1 MFDETKTERKN
12 NMENNKLDMNLQLLA
27 EGNEGGEEPPQ
38 DNHIDNTN
46 NGEGGE
52 SKVLNITQE
61 ELDRMFDRKYS
72 QWQKKANEKVKQAE
86 IKARQQVEKEQEA
99 QRLAKMTENERLQ
112 EQVRQANANYE
123 KLQRSMELRDLNE
136 EKRKQLKAY
145 DISEEY
151 ADFIVGDNADEIHA
165 NLEKFKTLKQSE
177 KQAFERR
184 IEEEVEKRVSARL
197 KNNGNFK
204 DIHQQANLNNQ
215 DTSEMSDDEFYRQY
229 FASKNKK

>member
-1 MFDETKTERKN
+1 
-12 NMENNKLDMNLQLLA
+12 MENNKLDMNLQLLA

-151 ADFIVGDNADEIHA
+151 ADIINIIVGDNADEIHA

>member
-1 MFDETKTERKN
+1 
-12 NMENNKLDMNLQLLA
+12 MENNKLDMNLQLLA

-184 IEEEVEKRVSARL
+184 IEEEVEKELVHDL
-197 KNNGNFK
+197 KTME
-204 DIHQQANLNNQ
+204 
-215 DTSEMSDDEFYRQY
+215 TSKIYI
-229 FASKNKK
+229 NKQI

>member
-1 MFDETKTERKN
+1 
-12 NMENNKLDMNLQLLA
+12 MENNKLDMNLQLLA
-27 EGNEGGEEPPQ
+27 EGNEGGEEHPQ
-38 DNHIDNTN
+38 DNHMDNTN

>member
-72 QWQKKANEKVKQAE
+72 QWQKKANEKVKL
-86 IKARQQVEKEQEA
+86 I
-99 QRLAKMTENERLQ
+99 
-112 EQVRQANANYE
+112 
-123 KLQRSMELRDLNE
+123 
-136 EKRKQLKAY
+136 
-145 DISEEY
+145 I
-151 ADFIVGDNADEIHA
+151 
-165 NLEKFKTLKQSE
+165 
-177 KQAFERR
+177 
-184 IEEEVEKRVSARL
+184 
-197 KNNGNFK
+197 
-204 DIHQQANLNNQ
+204 
-215 DTSEMSDDEFYRQY
+215 
-229 FASKNKK
+229 

>member
-1 MFDETKTERKN
+1 
-12 NMENNKLDMNLQLLA
+12 MENNKLDMNLQLLA

-72 QWQKKANEKVKQAE
+72 QWQKKANVKVKQAE

>member
-1 MFDETKTERKN
+1 
-12 NMENNKLDMNLQLLA
+12 MENNKLDMNLQLLA

>member
-1 MFDETKTERKN
+1 MET
-12 NMENNKLDMNLQLLA
+12 NKLDMNLQLLA

>member
-1 MFDETKTERKN
+1 
-12 NMENNKLDMNLQLLA
+12 
-27 EGNEGGEEPPQ
+27 
-38 DNHIDNTN
+38 
-46 NGEGGE
+46 
-52 SKVLNITQE
+52 
-61 ELDRMFDRKYS
+61 
-72 QWQKKANEKVKQAE
+72 
-86 IKARQQVEKEQEA
+86 
-99 QRLAKMTENERLQ
+99 
-112 EQVRQANANYE
+112 
-123 KLQRSMELRDLNE
+123 MELRDLNE

>member
-12 NMENNKLDMNLQLLA
+12 NMENNKLDMNFQLLA

>member
-1 MFDETKTERKN
+1 
-12 NMENNKLDMNLQLLA
+12 MEDNKLKMNLQLLA

>member
-1 MFDETKTERKN
+1 
-12 NMENNKLDMNLQLLA
+12 MEDNKLKMNLQLLA

-46 NGEGGE
+46 GGEGGE

>member
-1 MFDETKTERKN
+1 
-12 NMENNKLDMNLQLLA
+12 MENNKLDMNFQLLA

>member
-1 MFDETKTERKN
+1 
-12 NMENNKLDMNLQLLA
+12 
-27 EGNEGGEEPPQ
+27 
-38 DNHIDNTN
+38 
-46 NGEGGE
+46 
-52 SKVLNITQE
+52 
-61 ELDRMFDRKYS
+61 
-72 QWQKKANEKVKQAE
+72 
-86 IKARQQVEKEQEA
+86 
-99 QRLAKMTENERLQ
+99 MTENERLQ